1 MNAHLKRWLT
11 AVIIVPLLIGITS
24 YGSEILFA
32 VLVIFFI
39 VGGTVEYN
47 HMVFDKT
54 QILEKSEGLIAAT
67 LLPFV
72 AYLGNSH
79 FILAMITLFVLAVF
93 LIFPVTVKEQSFDV
107 MSVMKVV
114 FGFMYIPL
122 MMSYFILIR
131 KMDGG
136 VTWIYFILV
145 LAFAGDTVAFYIG
158 RKFGKTKLF
167 PLISPGKSVEGTIGL
182 IAGSTLAC
190 ILFQYFFLHE
200 INIIHAIILGFIGS
214 IIGQLGDLCESALKR
229 TSGLKDS
236 GTILPGHGGIL
247 DRLDCLLFITPFVYY
262 YKLFIIR

>member
-11 AVIIVPLLIGITS
+11 SVIIVPLLIVIIS
-24 YGSEILFA
+24 YGPEILFA
-32 VLVIFFI
+32 ALITFLI
-39 VGGTVEYN
+39 VGGMVEYN
-47 HMVFDKT
+47 HMIFDKS
-54 QILEKSEGLIAAT
+54 QILEKSEGLIAAI
-67 LLPFV
+67 LFPLA

-79 FILAMITLFVLAVF
+79 FLLSMITLFVLAFF
-93 LIFPVTVKEQSFDV
+93 LIFPVKVKKQTFDV
-107 MSVMKVV
+107 TSVMKVV
-114 FGFMYIPL
+114 FGFLYIPL

-131 KMDGG
+131 NMDGG

-158 RKFGKTKLF
+158 RKFGKKKLLPF
-167 PLISPGKSVEGTIGL
+167 ISPGKSVEGTIGL

-190 ILFQYFFLHE
+190 ILFQYFFLKE
-200 INIIHAIILGFIGS
+200 INIVHAIILGFIGS
-214 IIGQLGDLCESALKR
+214 VIGQLGDLCESALKR
-229 TSGLKDS
+229 ASGLKDS